1 MNNYFNRLLLGTLVA
16 AAPALAATAN
26 DVTGIRRINNTTA
39 EVMLSD
45 GHTLTVD
52 FYGPSIFRLFQDN
65 SGGIVR
71 DPEASPEAK
80 ILTNNPRRDVG
91 KLTVSS

>member
-52 FYGPSIFRLFQDN
+52 FYGPASSAFFRTTVAVSFATPRHRPRLK
-65 SGGIVR
+65 S
-71 DPEASPEAK
+71 SPTTRVA
-80 ILTNNPRRDVG
+80 TWAN
-91 KLTVSS
+91 

>member
-39 EVMLSD
+39 
-45 GHTLTVD
+45 
-52 FYGPSIFRLFQDN
+52 
-65 SGGIVR
+65 
-71 DPEASPEAK
+71 
-80 ILTNNPRRDVG
+80 
-91 KLTVSS
+91 